1 MTPML
6 TVRVDAEQRDRL
18 RAIAA
23 AQGKTEAELVRA
35 MLDRELAGGPLASR
49 VAGVKGA
56 ISLPRR
62 PADPWRRQIKSRN
75 WRS

>member
-1 MTPML
+1 ML

-23 AQGKTEAELVRA
+23 AQGKTEAELIRA

-49 VAGVKGA
+49 VAGLKGSL
-56 ISLPRR
+56 SLPRR